1 MKGDNLKLLI
11 IGIVLF
17 PMVLFAS
24 SEDVETD
31 IVQRLFNFIIF
42 AGILW
47 YLLADKIKVFFASRT
62 LDIQAQLDK
71 VEDTLRESK
80 NKVDEA
86 NKQLNDSKVL
96 ANEIVENA
104 KNDIDSIKNKVRD
117 AVNLEIAN
125 LNKSFEE
132 GNIIQITREKKKVI
146 SSVLDELLS
155 SDNLSLTEEELVNI
169 VLKKVA

>member
-1 MKGDNLKLLI
+1 MKLLL

-31 IVQRLFNFIIF
+31 IVQRLFNFVIF

-47 YLLADKIKVFFASRT
+47 YLLADKIKVFFVSRT

-71 VEDTLRESK
+71 VEDTLKESK
-80 NKVDEA
+80 NKVDKA
-86 NKQLNDSKVL
+86 NKQLSDAKVL
-96 ANEIVENA
+96 ASEIVENA
-104 KNDIDSIKNKVRD
+104 RNDIDSIKKKVND
-117 AVNLEIAN
+117 AVVFEIAS

-132 GNIIQITREKKKVI
+132 GNLIQISREKRKVI
-146 SSVLDELLS
+146 SSVLDELLN
-155 SDNLSLTEEELVNI
+155 SDNLALSQEELVNI